1 MMVEFWE
8 LGMAWRQWK
17 FWMGVHRAEGT
28 LRRLGMERIRGAT
41 RQWVFNLWCSVCS
54 AKIAA
59 VAKAASDEEA
69 TMKEAVAEAVK
80 VQAAV
85 DATKIERAAKAIR
98 VYEYEQMCTVAARQN
113 SRWCSVVWSLCELL
127 GI

>member
-1 MMVEFWE
+1 MFSLFSEDSSNC
-8 LGMAWRQWK
+8 A
-17 FWMGVHRAEGT
+17 
-28 LRRLGMERIRGAT
+28 I
-41 RQWVFNLWCSVCS
+41 
-54 AKIAA
+54 
-59 VAKAASDEEA
+59 AKAASDEEA

-98 VYEYEQMCTVAARQN
+98 VYEYEQMCTVAAIQN
-113 SRWCSVVWSLCELL
+113 SRWCLVVWSRCELL